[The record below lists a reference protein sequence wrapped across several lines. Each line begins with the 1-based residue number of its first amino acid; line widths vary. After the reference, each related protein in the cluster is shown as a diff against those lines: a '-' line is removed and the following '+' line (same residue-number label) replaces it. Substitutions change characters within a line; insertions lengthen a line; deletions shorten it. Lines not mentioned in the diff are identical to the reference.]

1 MTPDRIHA
9 EARAAAPAVSDAATR
24 EWQLLAQSQVL
35 LGGEEVV
42 SAPLHSRLA
51 VHEAIVGR
59 RFPYASLQCL
69 IRALPSLDEADVSKV
84 LGISDRTL
92 RRQRETPMNPMPAA
106 LASKAWL
113 LAETLA
119 KASEVFGSQ
128 GKAVEWLSKPAMGL
142 DGQRPI
148 ELLQT
153 VQGAELV
160 NDFLT
165 RLDYGVYC

>member
-1 MTPDRIHA
+1 MKE
-9 EARAAAPAVSDAATR
+9 EASVAAPAVRDAATR
-24 EWQLLAQSQVL
+24 EWQMLAQSQVL
-35 LGGEEVV
+35 LRG
-42 SAPLHSRLA
+42 
-51 VHEAIVGR
+51 EAIVGR
-59 RFPYASLQCL
+59 RFPNASLQCL
-69 IRALPSLDEADVSKV
+69 ITALPSLNEADVSKM

-119 KASEVFGSQ
+119 KASQVFGSR
-128 GKAVEWLSKPAMGL
+128 GKAEEWLSKPAMGL

-148 ELLQT
+148 DLLQT
-153 VQGAELV
+153 AQGAELV